1 LTERFNDKEVF
12 LVGTSNQST
21 MLAQRTQKL
30 IQEIQPD
37 AVLVQTN
44 EKWWETAKLLQYV
57 DSQGE
62 FAQYNKHLD
71 KYTQMNSIN
80 MWSPTRA
87 PLFWFKFYAYSLMF
101 KMHFKF
107 PQNFTF
113 LSPGL
118 ETKFALEEAEKI
130 GAKTYFLGAE
140 FNEDTWHRL
149 YHEKRMNFTSYL
161 WARLS
166 MSGN

>member
-1 LTERFNDKEVF
+1 MESFN
-12 LVGTSNQST
+12 
-21 MLAQRTQKL
+21 
-30 IQEIQPD
+30 I
-37 AVLVQTN
+37 
-44 EKWWETAKLLQYV
+44 W
-57 DSQGE
+57 
-62 FAQYNKHLD
+62 H
-71 KYTQMNSIN
+71 
-80 MWSPTRA
+80 PTRA
-87 PLFWFKFYAYSLMF
+87 PLFWFKFYTYSLMF
-101 KMHFKF
+101 KFHFKF

-113 LSPGL
+113 LKPGL

-140 FNEDTWHRL
+140 FNEDTWNRL